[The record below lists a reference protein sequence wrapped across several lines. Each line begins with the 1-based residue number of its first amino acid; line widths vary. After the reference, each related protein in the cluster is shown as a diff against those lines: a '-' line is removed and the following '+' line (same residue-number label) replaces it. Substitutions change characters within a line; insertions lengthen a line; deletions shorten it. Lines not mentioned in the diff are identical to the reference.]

1 VNQPNPLPPAGAAA
15 TDGTA
20 APLIDADPHDPR
32 ALRTAFGCFATGVTV
47 VSGCTPDGARVG
59 LTANSLTS
67 VSLAPPL
74 LLFCPARA
82 ASALPALRVTGRF
95 VVNVLTTDAEHVAT
109 RFTKRGIDRFA
120 EAAWE
125 EWDGLPVLS
134 NAMASFVCAF
144 HAEHD
149 GGDHAIV
156 VGRVERLRYRT
167 APDPLLYFQGR
178 YRRVH
183 VPH

>member
-1 VNQPNPLPPAGAAA
+1 MADEVPAVDGAAA
-15 TDGTA
+15 SA
-20 APLIDADPHDPR
+20 ATVLIDADPHDPR

-47 VSGCTPDGARVG
+47 VSGCAPDGQRVG

-67 VSLAPPL
+67 VSLTPPL
-74 LLFCPARA
+74 LLFCPARE
-82 ASALPALRVTGRF
+82 ASALPAFRTSRRF
-95 VVNVLTTDAEHVAT
+95 VINVLTTDAEAVAT

-120 EAAWE
+120 EASWE
-125 EWDGLPVLS
+125 EWDGLPVLG
-134 NAMASFVCAF
+134 NAMASFVCAL

-149 GGDHAIV
+149 GGDHAII

-178 YRRVH
+178 YRQVH

>member
-1 VNQPNPLPPAGAAA
+1 MNLTNPLATAGAA
-15 TDGTA
+15 TESDA
-20 APLIDADPHDPR
+20 AAVLIDADPHDAR
-32 ALRTAFGCFATGVTV
+32 ALRTAFGCFATGVTII
-47 VSGCTPDGARVG
+47 SGCAADGARVG

-74 LLFCPARA
+74 LLFCPARS
-82 ASALPALRVTGRF
+82 ASALPALRASGRF
-95 VVNVLTTDAEHVAT
+95 VINVLTTDAEHVAT
-109 RFTKRGIDRFA
+109 RFSKRGIDRFA

-125 EWDGLPVLS
+125 EWDGLPVLA
-134 NAMASFVCAF
+134 NAMASFVCAL

-149 GGDHAIV
+149 GGDHAII
-156 VGRVERLRYRT
+156 VGRVEKLRYRT

-178 YRRVH
+178 YRQVH

>member
-1 VNQPNPLPPAGAAA
+1 MNQPNPLSAASEASLDTAAA
-15 TDGTA
+15 M
-20 APLIDADPHDPR
+20 IDADPHDPR

-47 VSGCTPDGARVG
+47 VTGCAPDGSRVG

-74 LLFCPARA
+74 LLFCPARS
-82 ASALPALRVTGRF
+82 ASALPTLRASGRF
-95 VVNVLTTDAEHVAT
+95 VINVLTTDDEHVAT
-109 RFTKRGIDRFA
+109 RFSKRGVDRFA

-125 EWDGLPVLS
+125 VWDGLPVLGS
-134 NAMASFVCAF
+134 AMASFVCAL

-149 GGDHAIV
+149 GGDHAII

-167 APDPLLYFQGR
+167 APDPLLYFQGC